1 MFLPIVACMDI
12 AVNSSGCIFHELTKN
27 AQKKLYF
34 IKNINFVAS
43 IRNINR
49 YGTYLAE
56 YNNILTH
63 IYI

>member
-1 MFLPIVACMDI
+1 MYGYCGEFVRVYISRVDKKM
-12 AVNSSGCIFHELTKN
+12 HK
-27 AQKKLYF
+27 KKLYF

-56 YNNILTH
+56 CNNILTH